1 MNIALNPEVTADKS
15 RETYRET
22 SGRFDDTAFSGA
34 ARELAQMS
42 VAQTRE
48 AYERS
53 KNTLEA
59 AVDTMARS
67 FDALGQSA
75 AALNRKVIEIAQQ
88 NANSGFD
95 LVKSLATAKTLAEMV
110 ELRATYWR
118 KQLSALAAQAK
129 EVRALSAK
137 MAADIATRR
146 M

>member
-1 MNIALNPEVTADKS
+1 MNIALNSKVTADKS
-15 RETYRET
+15 RDTYRET
-22 SGRFDDTAFSGA
+22 SGQFDDTAFSGA
-34 ARELAQMS
+34 ACELAQMS

-53 KNTLEA
+53 KNALDA

-75 AALNRKVIEIAQQ
+75 AAAQQ

-110 ELRATYWR
+110 
-118 KQLSALAAQAK
+118 
-129 EVRALSAK
+129 
-137 MAADIATRR
+137 
-146 M
+146 